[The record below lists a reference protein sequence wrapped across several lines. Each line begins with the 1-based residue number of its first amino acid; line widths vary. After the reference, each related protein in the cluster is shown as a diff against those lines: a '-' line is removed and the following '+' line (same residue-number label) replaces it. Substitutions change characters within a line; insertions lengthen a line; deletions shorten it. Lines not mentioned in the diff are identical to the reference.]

1 MWKWILYLWVLKIDT
16 SDFHRLLINFTDKT
30 DLSRKD

>member
-1 MWKWILYLWVLKIDT
+1 MQKWILYLWVLKIET
-16 SDFHRLLINFTDKT
+16 SDFHRLLINFTDNI